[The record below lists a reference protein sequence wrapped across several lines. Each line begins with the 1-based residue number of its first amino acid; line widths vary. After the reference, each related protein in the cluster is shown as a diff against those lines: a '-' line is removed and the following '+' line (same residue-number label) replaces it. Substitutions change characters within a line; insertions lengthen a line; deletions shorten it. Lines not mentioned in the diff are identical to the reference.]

1 MAREI
6 FKRCTTITIAAL
18 ILASCSGGTKSAGPA
33 AEEHMTDAETQALS
47 PRAAITDY
55 ARLLFIERKPSE
67 AFAKY
72 YAPDL
77 IQHDPWIADGSGGDD
92 DFLEERRKENPDEY
106 LPTDQFVTVVHNI
119 FADGDYVA
127 IKSHVFTS
135 PQDPGRVFVD
145 IWRMENGKF
154 AEHWDVIEEINDETR
169 PHIGCGQ
176 GGIYDEAKALGDTVA
191 NPVCGSPDPS
201 ADTEANRQLIKDYLA
216 IGQEPGRLIEAINT
230 YLADDFVQHAGRM
243 PPGKQGVLDYML
255 PRMEERAKDKRTS
268 HIARYMA
275 DGDFV
280 LAHRRVTRESNPIG
294 KAYLDIW
301 KLRDGKVTDH
311 WDVIQQIPE
320 FSVSGRSMVDGPLEP
335 GRYKG
340 PPPKDADAAE

>member
-1 MAREI
+1 M
-6 FKRCTTITIAAL
+6 KLIANTRAAYVAVTAL
-18 ILASCSGGTKSAGPA
+18 IAASCSPGAEDA
-33 AEEHMTDAETQALS
+33 AQTDIIAMT
-47 PRAAITDY
+47 PREAITDY
-55 ARLLFIERKPSE
+55 ARLLFIEHKPSE

-72 YAPDL
+72 YAADL
-77 IQHDPWIADGSGGDD
+77 IQHDPWIADGGGGDD
-92 DFLEERRKENPDEY
+92 VFLEERQEADPDKY
-106 LPTDQFVTVVHNI
+106 LPADQFITVVHNI
-119 FADGDYVA
+119 FADGDFVA

-135 PQDPGRVFVD
+135 PTDAGRVFVD
-145 IWRMENGKF
+145 IWRMEDGKF
-154 AEHWDVIEEINDETR
+154 AEHWDVIQDIDDEIR
-169 PHIGCGQ
+169 PYVGCGH
-176 GGIYDEAKALGDTVA
+176 GGAYEEAKALGDTVA
-191 NPVCGSPDPS
+191 NPVCGAPDPA
-201 ADTEANRQLIKDYLA
+201 ADKEANRQLIKDYLA
-216 IGQEPGRLIEAINT
+216 MGQEPGRLIEAINT
-230 YLADDFVQHAGRM
+230 YLADDFDQHAGRM

-255 PRMEERAKDKRTS
+255 PRMDERAKDKRTS

-301 KLRDGKVTDH
+301 KIKDGKVTDH

-340 PPPKDADAAE
+340 GPSAE